1 MSSTPPTRPRP
12 ASPCH
17 YELLQLPATATPQQ
31 LRQAFRLLSK
41 RYHPDTT
48 TLPQAQAELAF
59 QRLQKAYAVLS
70 DPTRRQA
77 YDSQR
82 LQPPAAPV
90 MSTSR
95 SVPASRPDGVRRALS
110 GGEWFALLL
119 LAVALVLSLILGI
132 GLAWARGTALVRQ
145 PSWWDPPQPLPTA
158 VGLPAA
164 ASALSDAPSD
174 APPEGPAGAAGVDEG
189 ASMAGAPV

>member
-12 ASPCH
+12 ASPSH

-48 TLPQAQAELAF
+48 SLPQAQAELAF

-70 DPTRRQA
+70 DPTRRRA
-77 YDSQR
+77 YDAQR
-82 LQPPAAPV
+82 QRPAAAPAIPTIIPAAP
-90 MSTSR
+90 
-95 SVPASRPDGVRRALS
+95 SRPDGVRRALS

-145 PSWWDPPQPLPTA
+145 PSWWDQPQPLPISVVHVHPVDVHA
-158 VGLPAA
+158 DPNAA
-164 ASALSDAPSD
+164 RESA
-174 APPEGPAGAAGVDEG
+174 
-189 ASMAGAPV
+189 